1 MNVDDLINIF
11 KEENNNSLLKTKY
24 KKIFFNLRNKSLIIT
39 INDIDYIVFE
49 KNIKINIFNNKNENL
64 YNTFIR
70 TNLELKK
77 YLDSNKIDINKI
89 IISDNNSSL
98 SAQIN
103 ILDNFIQNDCVN
115 LILIENK
122 YPNIIFNQ
130 KCLDINKNYYPEA
143 YSQYFNEYFPAQK
156 KNGQSEILEYKN
168 SDERKKIYKNIIFMT
183 GIESIKRYKI
193 TGPFSTGKS
202 MTLFKISKSLRN
214 IIYINLK
221 TINKYIKDK
230 FKCLE
235 IIFSE
240 FSRVFLKDKEIEVF
254 NKKLELINFEI
265 NILNILLEIINVIL
279 DINNDHYI
287 ILILDQYKSS
297 NIDSDL
303 SFINNL
309 KKSNERKN
317 FKVIICS
324 SINDNEM
331 RDELIQTWY
340 DNRGNPIELN
350 EKTQDYVFYYSK
362 LYIPEASKTLSF
374 LLFNN
379 KLNYSKLFDERN
391 ILNSLNKI
399 NDKITNK
406 LKNLKNMLTKVK
418 FQIIFSI

>member
-1 MNVDDLINIF
+1 MF
-11 KEENNNSLLKTKY
+11 RNNFFWILK
-24 KKIFFNLRNKSLIIT
+24 S
-39 INDIDYIVFE
+39 
-49 KNIKINIFNNKNENL
+49 
-64 YNTFIR
+64 
-70 TNLELKK
+70 
-77 YLDSNKIDINKI
+77 
-89 IISDNNSSL
+89 
-98 SAQIN
+98 
-103 ILDNFIQNDCVN
+103 
-115 LILIENK
+115 
-122 YPNIIFNQ
+122 
-130 KCLDINKNYYPEA
+130 
-143 YSQYFNEYFPAQK
+143 
-156 KNGQSEILEYKN
+156 
-168 SDERKKIYKNIIFMT
+168 
-183 GIESIKRYKI
+183 
-193 TGPFSTGKS
+193 
-202 MTLFKISKSLRN
+202 
-214 IIYINLK
+214 
-221 TINKYIKDK
+221 
-230 FKCLE
+230 
-235 IIFSE
+235 
-240 FSRVFLKDKEIEVF
+240 FLKDKEIEVF

-265 NILNILLEIINVIL
+265 NILNILLEIINLIL

-406 LKNLKNMLTKVK
+406 LKKFKKYVDKSEISNNIFNINDILLFMKKIINIEHQISLLLNLVSSCPLKYFVVNFKNDC
-418 FQIIFSI
+418 FIITP